1 MIETVILPA
10 IQAYYQSSLEQ
21 MKEKQEKLTRVVSR
35 LQAIKEE
42 KEKKIEREEEIKDNE
57 SVWSQSTN
65 ASAMTGITAISG
77 MTSFFQDSAESRG
90 NSLLSVTPVESLA
103 ELSKRADNTNVHAER
118 SVKVMKFG
126 KDVTMEKKEK
136 KKKMRI
142 RAGSPQEEEALKK
155 MIELLTDVKELKKD
169 IVEFIECL
177 VAVHQVK
184 EAQQLQVI
192 ECIERIIN
200 RENSIS
206 ILMQLLKP
214 RKH

>member
-1 MIETVILPA
+1 MVSNSTK
-10 IQAYYQSSLEQ
+10 YY
-21 MKEKQEKLTRVVSR
+21 K
-35 LQAIKEE
+35 
-42 KEKKIEREEEIKDNE
+42 
-57 SVWSQSTN
+57 
-65 ASAMTGITAISG
+65 
-77 MTSFFQDSAESRG
+77 
-90 NSLLSVTPVESLA
+90 ESLKKQA
-103 ELSKRADNTNVHAER
+103 LKNQ
-118 SVKVMKFG
+118 KLG
-126 KDVTMEKKEK
+126 KK

-177 VAVHQVK
+177 LAVHQVK

-206 ILMQLLKP
+206 ILIQLLKP